1 MLPVILTLFHMLS
14 LLAMKLQLNPI
25 KDLSLCPAGRL
36 LIFLAAQA
44 LLTLSSPAIPN
55 AVGGFLA
62 QAESPLNDTEIGDHL
77 LDPGLWAGQRKLPG
91 TWKEEAPIASVKG
104 SYLAARP
111 KVLGIPSIMI
121 QARHR
126 DSKLDS
132 LAITFADAGSY
143 FGYLDEKL
151 PPGLSRRQ
159 QETELQRRLMGR
171 QQEFS
176 SFFRKTE
183 TSLKDALRE
192 LTDKRPRESQIGRT
206 RTLRAQVIDYRKGDL
221 VLRLVVGSE
230 RLIRLLIQP
239 ADSITREWLDIERSS
254 LSGRALSRVY
264 QERVTKPGNGD
275 ILIDNLPI
283 VPQGYKPY
291 CGLNTLTMAARYFG
305 LQIDEDWLAV
315 AGKFQNTGSAA
326 GSQLPRLYLA
336 VAREAGLDLHKSN
349 HFSLDE
355 SRGSI
360 DCGLPVVVWRRFSGS
375 RNKIHSHQTLAASRD
390 PEYRIPAPDTTTRN
404 SWPDDRAPLHS
415 SVIVGYNPSRR
426 EVLFIESWAGME
438 IPRRMRTEEMAATA
452 YLTFYFK
459 P

>member
-1 MLPVILTLFHMLS
+1 MKFVGS
-14 LLAMKLQLNPI
+14 LLCILVA
-25 KDLSLCPAGRL
+25 LSYSA
-36 LIFLAAQA
+36 
-44 LLTLSSPAIPN
+44 SAIPN

-62 QAESPLNDTEIGDHL
+62 QADSPLNDTEIGDQL
-77 LDPGLWAGQRKLPG
+77 LDPKLWAGHMNLPG
-91 TWKEEAPIASVKG
+91 TWREEAPIATVAG

-111 KVLGIPSIMI
+111 KVLGIPAVMV

-126 DSKLDS
+126 GSKLDS

-159 QETELQRRLMGR
+159 QQAELQRRLTGK

-192 LTDKRPRESQIGRT
+192 LADKRPRESQVGKT

-221 VLRLVVGSE
+221 VLRLVVGGE

-239 ADSITREWLDIERSS
+239 ADSVTREWLDIERSK
-254 LSGRALSRVY
+254 LSGRELNQVY
-264 QERVTKPGNGD
+264 QERVTRSENRD
-275 ILIDNLPI
+275 IRIESLPI

-305 LQIDEDWLAV
+305 LHVDEDWLAV

-349 HFSLDE
+349 DFSLDE
-355 SRGSI
+355 SRDSI
-360 DCGLPVVVWRRFSGS
+360 DRGLPVVVWRRFSGT
-375 RNKIHSHQTLAASRD
+375 RNKAHSHQTLMASRD
-390 PEYRIPAPDTTTRN
+390 PEYRIPAPDATTRN
-404 SWPDDRAPLHS
+404 SWPDDRAPLHA
-415 SVIVGYNPSRR
+415 SVVVGYNSTRQ

-438 IPRRMRTEEMAATA
+438 MPRRMRVEEMAATA